1 MSGLQAGRIVPFA
14 GLALAVAGVALMLS
28 SALSGVPRTLAHT
41 VILQVEY
48 TCDTYEFM
56 RITPAA
62 AATSS

>member
-1 MSGLQAGRIVPFA
+1 M
-14 GLALAVAGVALMLS
+14 AGVALMLS
-28 SALSGVPRTLAHT
+28 SALSGVTRTLAHT